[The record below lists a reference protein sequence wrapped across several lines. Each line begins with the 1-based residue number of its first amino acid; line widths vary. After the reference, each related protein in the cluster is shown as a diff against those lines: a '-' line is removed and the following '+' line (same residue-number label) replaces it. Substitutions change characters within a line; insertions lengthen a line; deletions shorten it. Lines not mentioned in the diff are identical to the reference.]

1 MQNDRDP
8 ISALLDFLG
17 VTNFTQT
24 LFGAAPQD
32 SGSEAAI
39 VPGATMDTETN
50 TDSQESRLDP
60 HVDSP
65 NRNDPPHRDPP
76 MAEQDTV
83 TMNEESV
90 ATTAISS
97 PNLLP
102 SEALTISVES
112 VTVDI
117 CIDECDRDWR
127 SSELVVLGDGSMSA
141 RYGSVYDSLIRNL
154 ARRKR
159 QALADELG
167 DLFDA
172 IQDQGYTYADLL
184 GAMREILATQ
194 TSGDLWEDCLGD
206 LDRAIERA
214 LRAQASEPD
223 AFTVKDDDET
233 SGRDPRDHPRLEP
246 EKMDRDD
253 RDMRDDR
260 TDRTDRTD
268 RKTWNDS
275 PITG

>member
-8 ISALLDFLG
+8 LSALLDFLG
-17 VTNFTQT
+17 VTDFMNT
-24 LFGAAPQD
+24 LWAASPRD
-32 SGSEAAI
+32 SESTI
-39 VPGATMDTETN
+39 STD
-50 TDSQESRLDP
+50 TDSPISRF
-60 HVDSP
+60 
-65 NRNDPPHRDPP
+65 DPPSESPSHLVPVPQSCDL
-76 MAEQDTV
+76 ATADQDLV
-83 TMNEESV
+83 TLNEESV
-90 ATTAISS
+90 ATTAIAV

-102 SEALTISVES
+102 SESLTISVES

-117 CIDECDRDWR
+117 CQDDPRDRDLR
-127 SSELVVLGDGSMSA
+127 SPERVVLGEVSMSA

-194 TSGDLWEDCLGD
+194 TSGELWEDCLED
-206 LDRAIERA
+206 LDRAIDRA
-214 LRAQASEPD
+214 LRAQSSEPE
-223 AFTVKDDDET
+223 ALTVTNDEDT
-233 SGRDPRDHPRLEP
+233 AGRDTRDRPRLEP
-246 EKMDRDD
+246 EKLDRDGRDVRDD
-253 RDMRDDR
+253 RH
-260 TDRTDRTD
+260 D

-275 PITG
+275 PITS